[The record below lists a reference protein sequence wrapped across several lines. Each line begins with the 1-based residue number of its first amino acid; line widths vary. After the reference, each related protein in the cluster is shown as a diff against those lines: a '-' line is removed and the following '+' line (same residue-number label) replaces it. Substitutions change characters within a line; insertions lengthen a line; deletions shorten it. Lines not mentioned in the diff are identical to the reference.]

1 MFNLF
6 RDDDGNTIHRR
17 DFRMR
22 TLTDDN
28 PIEWFEIAVEDL
40 GNNNFR
46 LEMELGDEGYRG
58 FFIEVS
64 SIDCRENEIF
74 YSVVL

>member
-1 MFNLF
+1 MVFC

-22 TLTDDN
+22 TLTQDN

-40 GNNNFR
+40 GDNSYR
-46 LEMELGDEGYRG
+46 LAMENREDGVGYRG

-64 SIDCRENEIF
+64 TRLTTDSQNC
-74 YSVVL
+74 S